1 MVVRQTENV
10 KGLTHRKRSPSG
22 QFCCGGTWRRQ
33 TGIENQGGHRGLPE
47 VVSLYLGAEDEIWVT
62 QAKVSVLQA
71 EGMVCEKSLWW
82 EPTWHFQEMER
93 RGKINFIVIMKHVS
107 VSYCYITNYPRTMWL
122 QNTNIY
128 YLTQFLNVRNLG
140 VR

>member
-1 MVVRQTENV
+1 MRFGSPRQRSRCSKLREWCV
-10 KGLTHRKRSPSG
+10 KRA
-22 QFCCGGTWRRQ
+22 CGGNQ
-33 TGIENQGGHRGLPE
+33 LGI
-47 VVSLYLGAEDEIWVT
+47 
-62 QAKVSVLQA
+62 
-71 EGMVCEKSLWW
+71 
-82 EPTWHFQEMER
+82 FQEMER

>member
-33 TGIENQGGHRGLPE
+33 TGIESQGGYRGLPE

-62 QAKVSVLQA
+62 QAKVWVLQE

-82 EPTWHFQEMER
+82 EPTWHF
-93 RGKINFIVIMKHVS
+93 S
-107 VSYCYITNYPRTMWL
+107 
-122 QNTNIY
+122 
-128 YLTQFLNVRNLG
+128 RNG
-140 VR
+140 EKRKEPPKARQQC

>member
-1 MVVRQTENV
+1 
-10 KGLTHRKRSPSG
+10 
-22 QFCCGGTWRRQ
+22 
-33 TGIENQGGHRGLPE
+33 
-47 VVSLYLGAEDEIWVT
+47 
-62 QAKVSVLQA
+62 
-71 EGMVCEKSLWW
+71 
-82 EPTWHFQEMER
+82 MER